1 MIRKRH
7 KGQNGFRPGFPLNA
21 EKLIPLIGM
30 SLVFV
35 FLHTTPPSFLNP

>member
-7 KGQNGFRPGFPLNA
+7 KGQNGFRSGFPLNA

-30 SLVFV
+30 SSVIV
-35 FLHTTPPSFLNP
+35 FLYTTTPLFILS